1 VTTPTRDDARLGWL
15 DALRGFAAL
24 TVAWFHLSPQMIGTE
39 RHLALFRHLDLGKY
53 GVLLFF
59 LVSGYVIPMSL
70 ERHGS
75 LRRFWVG
82 RLFRIYPA
90 YLLSAG
96 LTLALVAAGRTG
108 LPLSLRQET
117 VTGVLGHATMMT
129 DFLGVRGVVRVFWT
143 LSYEMTFYL
152 IVAGLFV
159 WRLHRFSPW
168 WAVGLTLTAVL
179 GGRALPDGL
188 FASTVADRRITAA
201 VLVVLVGGS
210 VAAYLS
216 GRRRLAL
223 GAGAIGLFFV
233 LLPVLNGSPTKWSTA
248 AGSWQALLLLAV
260 MFAGTVVYRVQHG
273 QVSRWAAAIALCA
286 VALALSG
293 TAWLRT
299 GSVAAGE
306 LWTANTAAVAGTF
319 AIAFALRRRRMP
331 RALTWLGA
339 ISFSLYVLHPIVL
352 FVFGGV
358 FPVAADRSIA
368 ATVGIGLLFALVTL
382 VLSGLSYRL
391 VELPGQALG
400 RRVLRMIER
409 RLGPDG
415 RGPWRS
421 GRIATQRAVPGTGRG
436 ENVRASV

>member
-1 VTTPTRDDARLGWL
+1 VTEKSRLGWL

-39 RHLALFRHLDLGKY
+39 RHMALLRHLDLGKC

-75 LRRFWVG
+75 LRRFWLG
-82 RLFRIYPA
+82 RVFRVYPA

-96 LTLALVAAGRTG
+96 LTLALVTAGVLG
-108 LPLSLRQET
+108 LPLTARHET
-117 VTGVLGHATMMT
+117 LTTVLGHATMMPE
-129 DFLGVRGVVRVFWT
+129 FLGVRGIVRVFWT

-168 WAVGLTLTAVL
+168 WAVGLTLTAAL
-179 GGRALPDGL
+179 GGTALPDGA
-188 FASTVADRRITAA
+188 FAATFADRRITAA
-201 VLVVLVGGS
+201 VLLVLVAGS

-216 GRRRLAL
+216 GRRRPAL
-223 GAGAIGLFFV
+223 VAGAIGLLFV
-233 LLPVLNGSPTKWSTA
+233 LLPALNGSPTRWSTTVA
-248 AGSWQALLLLAV
+248 SWQALLLLAV
-260 MFAGTVVYRVQHG
+260 MFAGTIVYRVQHG
-273 QVSRWAAAIALCA
+273 QVSRWAAATALCTVA
-286 VALALSG
+286 VGLCG
-293 TAWLRT
+293 TAWRQS
-299 GSVAAGE
+299 GSVAQGE
-306 LWTANTAAVAGTF
+306 LWTANTVAVAGTF
-319 AIAFALRRRRMP
+319 ALAFALRRRRMP

-339 ISFSLYVLHPIVL
+339 ISFSLYVLHPMVL
-352 FVFGGV
+352 FVLSRI
-358 FPVAADRSIA
+358 FPAPAGRSIA

-400 RRVLRMIER
+400 RRVLRALDR

-415 RGPWRS
+415 GGPWRS

>member
-168 WAVGLTLTAVL
+168 WAVGLTLTSVL

-299 GSVAAGE
+299 SSGRPTRRRWRARSRSRSRCAAAACRGHSRGWERSVFRSMCCIRLCCSSSVASS
-306 LWTANTAAVAGTF
+306 
-319 AIAFALRRRRMP
+319 RSR
-331 RALTWLGA
+331 
-339 ISFSLYVLHPIVL
+339 PI
-352 FVFGGV
+352 
-358 FPVAADRSIA
+358 DRSPPRSA
-368 ATVGIGLLFALVTL
+368 SDCCSPWSRSCCPGCRTGSWNYPGRPWVGGC
-382 VLSGLSYRL
+382 SG
-391 VELPGQALG
+391 
-400 RRVLRMIER
+400 
-409 RLGPDG
+409 
-415 RGPWRS
+415 
-421 GRIATQRAVPGTGRG
+421 
-436 ENVRASV
+436 